1 MKKRS
6 ESGVTLSK
14 SRYLSGMQCEKALY
28 LSVHN
33 PELKNQTNPTV
44 EQRKQAGNQVGI
56 AARKLFPGG
65 VDVSSSTN
73 RNKSD
78 WIARTQQAITEGAS
92 TIYEAAFMAEG
103 VFVAVDILTVAK
115 SGVAAYEVK
124 SSSSLKTHHLLDAGV
139 QAWVIERCNYSIT
152 SFNIVHLNSSYVRHG
167 KLDYN
172 ALFEIRSITDELP
185 QYQKSIAQNLT
196 RFQRL
201 LKQEH
206 PPQIPIGKHCNT
218 PRPCRFKHHCWQSIP
233 EDSVF
238 DLSNDHEKG
247 WALFNSGTE
256 KLADIPSTTPLTP
269 AQAMQVNGAK
279 TGAEIWKKTAI
290 SSFLKTCS
298 FPRYYFDFETV
309 MPSIPPFNNTQP
321 NRNIPFQY
329 SLHIQHEPNGPL
341 THVEFLAQKDT
352 GDFRLALA
360 NQLASDLGTSGAIIV
375 YNATFER
382 QQLNQLADLFPQ
394 HATQFR
400 NAAQRLVDLMRPFQ
414 KHWVYVPAMK
424 GRHSIKTVLPALVPG
439 FSYNQLAIQQG
450 GDANACFAQYLDG
463 TYPGNSEQLRED
475 LLAYCKLDTLAMVK
489 IMEVL
494 EAKINQT
501 TVS

>member
-6 ESGVTLSK
+6 ELGVSLSK

-33 PELKNQTNPTV
+33 PELKNQFNPTV

-56 AARKLFPGG
+56 AARNLFPGG
-65 VDVSSSTN
+65 VDVSSTAN

-78 WIARTQQAITEGAS
+78 WIDRTQRAIAAGES
-92 TIYEAAFMAEG
+92 IIYEAAFMADE
-103 VFVAVDILTVAK
+103 VFVAVDILTVSK
-115 SGVAAYEVK
+115 KGVAAYEVK
-124 SSSSLKTHHLLDAGV
+124 SSSSLKSHHLLDAGV
-139 QAWVIERCNYSIT
+139 QAWVIARCNYTIT
-152 SFNIVHLNSSYVRHG
+152 SFNIIHLNSNYVRRG
-167 KLDYN
+167 KLDYH
-172 ALFEIRSITDELP
+172 ALFEIRPITEELP
-185 QYQKSIAQNLT
+185 PYQKTIAQNLT
-196 RFQRL
+196 RFQHL
-201 LKQEH
+201 LEREH
-206 PPQIPIGKHCNT
+206 APEIPIGKHCNT
-218 PRPCRFKHHCWQSIP
+218 PRPCRFKHHCWQDIP

-247 WALFNSGTE
+247 WELFNSGTK

-329 SLHIQHEPNGPL
+329 SLHIQHVPQGPL
-341 THVEFLAQKDT
+341 THVEFLAEKDT

-360 NQLASDLGTSGAIIV
+360 NQLASDLGTTGAIIV

-394 HATQFR
+394 HAPQFH
-400 NAAQRLVDLMRPFQ
+400 NAVKRLVDLMRPFQ

-439 FSYNQLAIQQG
+439 FSYNELAIQQG
-450 GDANACFAQYLDG
+450 GDANALFAQYLDG
-463 TYPGNSEQLRED
+463 TYRGDSAELRAD
-475 LLAYCKLDTLAMVK
+475 LLAYCKLDTLAMFK

-494 EAKINQT
+494 ETKTNQT
-501 TVS
+501 THS